1 MEFQFQKQEIEGK
14 MLVCGGRGVSRE
26 TDVRF
31 SLLHKYE
38 LSVRYLSGE
47 LNQLIGVI
55 SFELREEVRLEIE
68 I

>member
-14 MLVCGGRGVSRE
+14 MLVCGGRGVSGE
-26 TDVRF
+26 TDVGF

-38 LSVRYLSGE
+38 FSVRYLTGE
-47 LNQLIGVI
+47 SNQLKGGAGL
-55 SFELREEVRLEIE
+55 ELREEVRLEIE